1 MTKLNFSVPPKKDR
15 YVEGKSKLRCLVRH
29 RRLLLAFSTTKLV
42 ATRISHLSK
51 VNPSCFT
58 MKTVAALA
66 LLASTAAAFAPA
78 QESRASTSLAAF
90 EDALGA
96 QKPLGFWYVCFCG
109 PITCFYAMKTTY
121 LTR

>member
-1 MTKLNFSVPPKKDR
+1 M
-15 YVEGKSKLRCLVRH
+15 
-29 RRLLLAFSTTKLV
+29 LLLPPSSIVVV
-42 ATRISHLSK
+42 ASSRRISHLPE

-96 QKPLGFWYVCFCG
+96 QKPLGFWYVCFVIRLCVCT
-109 PITCFYAMKTTY
+109 P
-121 LTR
+121 